1 MSTHVDHTKEMR
13 RSGLGS
19 VSKRM
24 VTKGI
29 IRHGKEQELLRV
41 LCGMTNEEISSH
53 LNVKL
58 KSRGYDYKKTVL
70 KYLRK
75 CIDKINQATAAAA
88 VLSDDDVDQQVMS
101 LIKQFAK
108 LSL

>member
-24 VTKGI
+24 VTKGLKC
-29 IRHGKEQELLRV
+29 HGTEQELIRV
-41 LCGMTNEEISSH
+41 LSGMTNKEISSH
-53 LNVKL
+53 LRVKL
-58 KSRGYDYKKTVL
+58 ISPGYNYKKTVL

-88 VLSDDDVDQQVMS
+88 VLPDDDVDQQVMS